1 MAAVRPTE
9 PTSSLAALFNLET
22 SFQTIDQRYQAYK
35 TRLNLSCEENDAAQ
49 CQRAAQLNASL
60 QVIIANMM
68 AVLQGRTDADSE
80 TQQLRLERKRTA
92 LKDDYTTLTA
102 SLKDAQTTTGM
113 YQARYICY
121 TAGFLFV
128 LGLCLRA

>member
-1 MAAVRPTE
+1 MAPVQPTE
-9 PTSSLAALFNLET
+9 PTSSTAALYDLET
-22 SFQTIDQRYQAYK
+22 SFQTIDQQYQALK
-35 TRLNLSCEENDAAQ
+35 TQLNLSCEESDAAQ
-49 CQRAAQLNASL
+49 CLKAKQLNASL
-60 QVIIANMM
+60 QVLIANMV
-68 AVLQGRTDADSE
+68 AVLQGRKDAEAE
-80 TQQLRLERKRTA
+80 TQQLRLERRHAA

-121 TAGFLFV
+121 TIGFFFV